1 MNRYVVIAPCG
12 FHDRDHRTAL
22 CDEERRMA
30 VNFANLLTSCAQ
42 VRLRR
47 YPRKHRSGVGQF
59 RRIRYNYRLDY
70 LREIFCLCHDIQG
83 KRSFFGHGT

>member
-1 MNRYVVIAPCG
+1 
-12 FHDRDHRTAL
+12 
-22 CDEERRMA
+22 MA
-30 VNFANLLTSCAQ
+30 VNFAKLPTSCAQ
-42 VRLRR
+42 VRLHR
-47 YPRKHRSGVGQF
+47 YHHKHRSGVGQF

>member
-1 MNRYVVIAPCG
+1 MWRLAPTG
-12 FHDRDHRTAL
+12 FHDRDRRTAPR
-22 CDEERRMA
+22 DEARRVA
-30 VNFANLLTSCAQ
+30 VNFAKLPISCAQ

-59 RRIRYNYRLDY
+59 PRIRYSHQLDY

-83 KRSFFGHGT
+83 KRSFFGRGT